1 MVFHVKCVPA
11 LAVHLCLPFGEGLFE
26 LYKVKRTLEKVGD
39 EAVGLHVGKVYHH
52 VEHLVLALAHIAKRD
67 LRLHARSLADG
78 EAVVKIK
85 HVALELGKI
94 VVDLRQIGVI
104 LHARCRRE
112 LYLCARQT
120 VGLGDVGYNVLAE
133 AVHAHVEPEAHYI
146 LDLFAHLGV

>member
-1 MVFHVKCVPA
+1 MVFHVKRVPA
-11 LAVHLCLPFGEGLFE
+11 LAVHLRLPFGEGLFE
-26 LYKVKRTLEKVGD
+26 LHKVKRTLEKVGD
-39 EAVGLHVGKVYHH
+39 EAVSLHVGKVYHH
-52 VEHLVLALAHIAKRD
+52 VEHLVLD
-67 LRLHARSLADG
+67 LRLHARPLADG

-133 AVHAHVEPEAHYI
+133 AVNAHVEPEAHYI